1 MASGGSAAANCL
13 RAIEDN
19 PARAIS
25 AIAKISKASG
35 KLKGVVSIAKNV
47 AKATGYGILA
57 EVAFA
62 TPFAINDIRSGESVS
77 RTIGNATYGLVGQ
90 TVNEEEREF
99 MGEKG
104 YRANELVKANEALDQ
119 LGLDSEEFQGP
130 DDSMLITDRIDQ
142 QGADLDKKIE
152 PYIMEDGTFNE
163 EQFLIIQKTLLAAE
177 ASYTIISRDIGTT
190 NGWASNEWGLS
201 YPVDQSLSETLA
213 IDYDALVVPGGS
225 HQIDTLSNDLHARRI
240 LRAFLRENEPV
251 ALAGVSTM
259 LLTTIDAAKDRKV
272 AASDA
277 DSALLI
283 AAGAEIIDEPTV
295 RDKNLISATSG
306 EAGISVLLDMLAQA
320 IQETKSN

>member
-1 MASGGSAAANCL
+1 LSNASPFKGKKIAIMVASG
-13 RAIEDN
+13 
-19 PARAIS
+19 
-25 AIAKISKASG
+25 
-35 KLKGVVSIAKNV
+35 
-47 AKATGYGILA
+47 
-57 EVAFA
+57 
-62 TPFAINDIRSGESVS
+62 
-77 RTIGNATYGLVGQ
+77 
-90 TVNEEEREF
+90 
-99 MGEKG
+99 
-104 YRANELVKANEALDQ
+104 
-119 LGLDSEEFQGP
+119 
-130 DDSMLITDRIDQ
+130 
-142 QGADLDKKIE
+142 
-152 PYIMEDGTFNE
+152 FNE

-240 LRAFLRENEPV
+240 LRAFLRENDPV

-283 AAGAEIIDEPTV
+283 AAGAEIIDQPTV

-320 IQETKSN
+320 IQENKSN